1 MWPHSSRTSGRL
13 VRGRAARAAARIA
26 LCAACL
32 FGLALDALAA
42 GAPGTAAPP
51 ALREKDVRRAEKV
64 VAKLR
69 LLDAAAA
76 SGDDAKAY
84 RALADKLYPDLFV
97 TVADMRAS
105 DLKTDLDTAAFIYA
119 RVGQAWFATG
129 ATTAD
134 CKYERRDIYLPLC
147 VGLRGG
153 TSRQLLLSKARLHV
167 RWAEALVKN
176 HKGEND
182 PDTSRELEAI
192 RAARGNDSL
201 IAAQV
206 VETLKPL
213 EGLVNTFPTYADYQE
228 RPDVSKVGFDR
239 LDAEF
244 ADALSVASQLLASL
258 PRSPV
263 FYHLSNARYCYRDG
277 LFWYQKV
284 HQSRKLVVSANGFAG
299 DPLRELRLGAD
310 QVGYTV
316 VVNWRTAVKYT
327 RLAEHMLSRPLSLNS
342 QNTVAAR

>member
-1 MWPHSSRTSGRL
+1 MWPLRSRASGRL
-13 VRGRAARAAARIA
+13 VRGLAAHPVARVA

-32 FGLALDALAA
+32 IGLALDAPAA

-84 RALADKLYPDLFV
+84 RALADKLYPGLFV

-105 DLKTDLDTAAFIYA
+105 DLKTDLDTAVFIYA

-147 VGLRGG
+147 VDLRGG

-176 HKGEND
+176 YRGAD
-182 PDTSRELEAI
+182 DADTSGELGAI
-192 RAARGNDSL
+192 RAARENDSL
-201 IAAQV
+201 IAARV

-239 LDAEF
+239 LDAES
-244 ADALSVASQLLASL
+244 ADALSIASQLLASL

-277 LFWYQKV
+277 LFWYSKV
-284 HQSRKLVVSANGFAG
+284 HRSRKMVVSATAFER
-299 DPLRELRLGAD
+299 DPLADLRLNAG

-327 RLAEHMLSRPLSLNS
+327 RLAEHMLSRPLSLPEGS
-342 QNTVAAR
+342 AVVPR